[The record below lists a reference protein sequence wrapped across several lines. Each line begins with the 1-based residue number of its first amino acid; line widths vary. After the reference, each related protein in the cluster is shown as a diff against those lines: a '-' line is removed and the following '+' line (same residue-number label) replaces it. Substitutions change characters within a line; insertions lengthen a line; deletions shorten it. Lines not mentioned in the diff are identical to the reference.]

1 MKVIQLDNAGA
12 RKVNIENTLEA
23 MQSTVGGFI
32 EAVTLIPGVCAMLVN
47 EEGLLLSMKPNI
59 LASHLAR
66 QRIVGP
72 AIVVGVNGDEFTDIP
87 SEIARHIM
95 IRYRTT

>member
-1 MKVIQLDNAGA
+1 MEAIQLDNAGA

-23 MQSTVGGFI
+23 MQRIVGGFI
-32 EAVTLIPGVCAMLVN
+32 ESVTLMQGACAMLVN

-59 LASHLAR
+59 LASHLAQ

-72 AIVVGVNGDEFTDIP
+72 AIVVGVNGDEFTDVP
-87 SEIARHIM
+87 YEIARHIIM
-95 IRYRTT
+95 RYNTR